1 MPGRMLGYA
10 AILGIVLML
19 LSACPTLQGASRT
32 SVPPSRERESHG
44 GNGGGGGY

>member
-10 AILGIVLML
+10 AILGIALML
-19 LSACPTLQGASRT
+19 LSACAAVPTAGRGEYRQPRDTA
-32 SVPPSRERESHG
+32 G